1 MISLDQ
7 LNRAAAPEFVAA
19 LAAIFEHSPWV
30 AERVA
35 GLRPFK
41 SGIALH
47 NAMSDAV
54 MQAPADLQMALI
66 LAHPELAGRAAQ
78 RGELTFASS
87 GEQKRAGLDALTHEQ
102 LERLTTLNVQY
113 RERFGFPFI
122 LAVKGHTPD
131 SVIAALGER
140 VAHDAVQERGV
151 ALFEICRIARF
162 RLADLIEEPCGD
174 AILAMLEDLAAFSES
189 DDALTCSYLTPAH
202 RATAARIREFMLAA
216 GLTVHIDAVGNVVG
230 RLRGSDASSRCVLTG
245 SHYDTVINA
254 GKYDGRLGIVL
265 PIVVAAKL
273 RRSGVHLRYPLEII
287 AFAEEEGVRFKST
300 FLGSRAVAG
309 RFDFNVLDS
318 TDAQGLTLR
327 QVIADAGL
335 DVAQISAA
343 ARDPRLVA
351 CFVEVHIEQGPVLLD
366 AGVPVGIVTSIAGS
380 RRSIVTVQ
388 GESGHAGTV
397 PMPLRRDAAA
407 AAAEMVLAVEKRCGA
422 EAGLVGTV
430 GRLEVPG
437 GAINVIPGRCE
448 FSIDIRSG
456 DDALRDAAHRDIG
469 AQMEHIA
476 RRRGVSVDRLE
487 VLEAGSVPCSARLQD
502 AWALSVQRVTA
513 DTARRLPSGAGHDAM
528 MMASLTDIGML
539 FVRCGNGGISHNP
552 QETLSAPDAQ
562 IAAQVFEDFLRHNSF
577 E

>member
-1 MISLDQ
+1 MISLET
-7 LNRAAAPEFVAA
+7 LNRAAVPEFVAA

-47 NAMSDAV
+47 DAMSDAV

-78 RGELTFASS
+78 RGELTLASR
-87 GEQKRAGLDALTHEQ
+87 GEQKGAGLNALTHEQ
-102 LERLTTLNVQY
+102 LERLTTLNGQY
-113 RERFGFPFI
+113 RARFGFPFI
-122 LAVKGHTPD
+122 LAVKGHTAD

-151 ALFEICRIARF
+151 ALLEICRIARF
-162 RLADLIEEPCGD
+162 RLADLIEEPSGD

-202 RATAARIREFMLAA
+202 RAAAARIREFMLAA
-216 GLTVHIDAVGNVVG
+216 GLTVHMDAVGNVVG
-230 RLRGSDASSRCVLTG
+230 RLQGSESASRCVITG

-273 RRSGVHLRYPLEII
+273 RRAGVHLPYPLEII

-309 RFDFNVLDS
+309 RFDFKVLDS

-327 QVIADAGL
+327 QVIGDAGL
-335 DVAQISAA
+335 DVAQIPAA
-343 ARDPRLVA
+343 ARDARHVA
-351 CFVEVHIEQGPVLLD
+351 CFVEVHIEQGPVLLE
-366 AGVPVGIVTSIAGS
+366 AGLPVGVVTSIAGS

-388 GESGHAGTV
+388 GQSGHAGTV
-397 PMPLRRDAAA
+397 PMALRHDAAA
-407 AAAEMVLAVEKRCGA
+407 AAAEMVLVVEKRCCA
-422 EAGLVGTV
+422 EPGLVGTV
-430 GRLEVPG
+430 GRLGVPG

-456 DDALRDAAHRDIG
+456 NDALRDAAHRDIS
-469 AQMEHIA
+469 AEMQHIA
-476 RRRGVSVDRLE
+476 RRRGVAVDQVE
-487 VLEAGSVPCSARLQD
+487 VLEAGSVPCTPALQE
-502 AWALSVQRVTA
+502 AWAASVERVTA
-513 DTARRLPSGAGHDAM
+513 GTARHLPSGAGHDAM
-528 MMASLTDIGML
+528 MMASLTDVGML
-539 FVRCGNGGISHNP
+539 FVRCGNGGISHHP
-552 QETLSAPDAQ
+552 EETLSAADAE
-562 IAAQVFEDFLRHNSF
+562 IAAQIFEDFLRHNHF
-577 E
+577 P